1 MRMMIEGRDLFD
13 LGKQALIDLL
23 HISAWK
29 GTSLRRTQA
38 S

>member
-1 MRMMIEGRDLFD
+1 MGVMIEGRDLFD
-13 LGKQALIDLL
+13 LGEQALIDLL

-29 GTSLRRTQA
+29 RAGLRRTQA

>member
-1 MRMMIEGRDLFD
+1 VGVMVEGSDLFD

-23 HISAWK
+23 HISTWK
-29 GTSLRRTQA
+29 GTSLSRTQA